1 MKKYA
6 ILWTCLAISLII
18 VLGFTGTT
26 MISHQ
31 TYKKIIEDD
40 IEDISKL
47 TSSNIYSEIDGEL
60 TKPIFV
66 AQTMANDS
74 FLKEWLYEEKREP
87 VNEVNSKKLQEYL
100 YTYKQKYQYDAV
112 YMISA
117 SSSIYYYFDGVN
129 KVVSPENEHDQWYY
143 NFLEDGVPY
152 RLNID
157 WDEVGNNELTVFVDC
172 RVESADGEL
181 LGVTGVGVRMSRLQE
196 LLRQHE
202 TDYHLQAF
210 LINSAGEVQVDTE
223 TSKIRAANLFDEPGL
238 EELRDTITGNRETME
253 MHWYPEGQ
261 MDNCII
267 TRYIENMDWYLVV
280 RKNTQEIRASFQE
293 MVKKDVLIISAI
305 LAVLL
310 TLSMAVMRR
319 HNRTLTRILSVDALT
334 DLPNQQAFH
343 DSFGALSGE
352 KKTILFLFD
361 VDRFKRIN
369 DTKGHLFGNE
379 VLATVA
385 RTGKA
390 CVGSSGML
398 ARWGGDE
405 FVGVLSVSAREAQDI
420 LEKLK
425 TKISEACRS
434 GDVEVT
440 VSIGVA
446 VIEEGLTL
454 DDLIARADQALYVCK
469 DRGGN
474 EISWFDEQ
482 TEIESE

>member
-6 ILWTCLAISLII
+6 VLWTCIVISVII
-18 VLGFTGTT
+18 ILGFTGTVLT
-26 MISHQ
+26 SHQ
-31 TYKKIIEDD
+31 TYKTIIEDD
-40 IEDISKL
+40 IENISKL
-47 TSSNIYSEIDGEL
+47 TSSNIYSEIDSEL

-66 AQTMANDS
+66 AQTMASDS
-74 FLKEWLYEEKREP
+74 FLKQWLYDEKRGMFDGG
-87 VNEVNSKKLQEYL
+87 SSHRLQEYL

-117 SSSIYYYFDGVN
+117 SSNIYYYYDGVN

-143 NFLEDGVPY
+143 HFLESGVPY

-172 RVESADGEL
+172 RVEGENGEL
-181 LGVTGVGVRMSRLQE
+181 LGVTGVGVRMSKLQE

-202 TDYHLQAF
+202 EDYHLQAF
-210 LINSAGEVQVDTE
+210 LINDTGEVQVDTE
-223 TSKIRAANLFDEPGL
+223 TSKIRTANLFDETDL
-238 EELRDTITGNRETME
+238 EGLRDTIIGNKKTME

-293 MVKKDVLIISAI
+293 MVKKDILIIGVI

-310 TLSMAVMRR
+310 TLSIEVMRK
-319 HNRTLTRILSVDALT
+319 HNRTMTRVLNVDSLT

-343 DSFGALSGE
+343 DSFQALSGGKE
-352 KKTILFLFD
+352 RILFLFD

-379 VLATVA
+379 VLTTIA
-385 RTGKA
+385 RTGKS
-390 CVGSSGML
+390 CVGNSGML

-405 FVGVLSVSAREAQDI
+405 FVGVLTGSDQEAQKI
-420 LEKLK
+420 LERLRSKVC
-425 TKISEACRS
+425 EVCRY
-434 GDVEVT
+434 GEIQVT
-440 VSIGVA
+440 VSIGVTR
-446 VIEEGLTL
+446 IEEGKTL
-454 DDLIARADQALYVCK
+454 DDLIAQADEALYICK
-469 DRGGN
+469 DHGGDR
-474 EISWFDEQ
+474 IAWFDE
-482 TEIESE
+482 TMES